1 MKLLMILQVLDALVS
16 DVVTVLHAHPVDAGN
31 ALVGFFLGFFQRRG
45 NGDNIQ
51 HAAAIDDEF
60 TVLLSSA
67 CMEYDAVFLLGIFN
81 AADDFA
87 GCMGSRIT
95 AGRQDDID
103 SIAVF
108 PCHFFMCKFSV
119 DAVEHDLC
127 KIAIEKRKSLRCLWR
142 FMQLPTPK

>member
-60 TVLLSSA
+60 AVLLSSA
-67 CMEYDAVFLLGIFN
+67 CMERRLCCRCRPGVRRLS
-81 AADDFA
+81 
-87 GCMGSRIT
+87 C
-95 AGRQDDID
+95 
-103 SIAVF
+103 F
-108 PCHFFMCKFSV
+108 PYIRRNHQR
-119 DAVEHDLC
+119 H
-127 KIAIEKRKSLRCLWR
+127 
-142 FMQLPTPK
+142 